1 MKSFEKEKIL
11 NESLLKVL
19 PNFVGVFKKYDGE
32 IEFEPYSKCDVSKFN
47 VIMSLMVYIE
57 NELINENNKFTIEQ
71 LVQISLQML
80 SIAHAC
86 QKKGDN

>member
-1 MKSFEKEKIL
+1 MKSFKKEKIL

-19 PNFVGVFKKYDGE
+19 PNFAGLLKKYDGE
-32 IEFEPYSKCDVSKFN
+32 IEFEPYSDCEVTKFD

-57 NELINENNKFTIEQ
+57 NEIINKNNKFSTVE
-71 LVQISLQML
+71 LAQIAMETL

>member
-1 MKSFEKEKIL
+1 MKSFKKEKIL

-19 PNFVGVFKKYDGE
+19 PNFGGLFKKYGGE
-32 IEFEPYSKCDVSKFN
+32 IEFEPDSNCDVSKFD

-57 NELINENNKFTIEQ
+57 NEIINKNNKFSTVE
-71 LVQISLQML
+71 LAQIAMETL

>member
-1 MKSFEKEKIL
+1 MKSFKKEKIL

-19 PNFVGVFKKYDGE
+19 PNFVGSLKKYDGE
-32 IEFEPYSKCDVSKFN
+32 IEFETYSDCELTKFD

-57 NELINENNKFTIEQ
+57 NEIINKNNKFSTVE
-71 LVQISLQML
+71 LAQIAMETL

-86 QKKGDN
+86 QKKGE

>member
-19 PNFVGVFKKYDGE
+19 PNFVGVFKKYGGE
-32 IEFEPYSKCDVSKFN
+32 IEFEPYSKYDVLKFD

-57 NELINENNKFTIEQ
+57 NELIKENNKFSNEQ
-71 LVQISLQML
+71 LVQIAMETL

-86 QKKGDN
+86 QKKGE

>member
-1 MKSFEKEKIL
+1 MKSFKKEKIL

-19 PNFVGVFKKYDGE
+19 PNFGGSLKKYDGE
-32 IEFEPYSKCDVSKFN
+32 IEFEPYIDCEVTKFD

-57 NELINENNKFTIEQ
+57 NEIINKNNKFSTVE
-71 LVQISLQML
+71 LAQIAMETL